1 MPFIIKYINIRL
13 LRVKSMLNR
22 SDNKVNIFNM
32 IVELIGGLGLFLYG
46 MKIMGDGLENAAGE
60 KLKVILEK
68 VTSNRFL
75 GVLIGALVTA
85 VIQSSSATT
94 VMVVSFVNTG
104 LMNLM
109 QAVGVIMGANIGTTI
124 TAQMVS
130 LDLSKI
136 APLFIGLGVVIVMTA
151 KKKRVKEIGYI
162 ALGFGMLFLG
172 MNMMSQSM
180 APLSESNTFKDIIT
194 VIGDNRLVGVA
205 CGLAMTAIVQSSSA
219 TTGILVALA
228 STNSISINAALP
240 IILGCNIGTCVTAL
254 LASIGSNRT
263 AKKAAMLHLMFN
275 IIGVIIFLP
284 FTTILG
290 NFVTSVN
297 PSNVARQVANAHTIF
312 NIIVTIILFP
322 LARFM
327 VMFVNKILPGDGEL
341 EKEGAIYLDKKLLDT
356 PVVAVG
362 QIHKETVRMAS
373 LAKDNV
379 KSAMDG
385 FLNNDKSLIDKVFE
399 NEKLIN
405 TLEKQIT
412 DYLVMISSK
421 ELSEEDNKV
430 VTSTFHVINDIER
443 IGDHAENIAEL
454 ALEKINENI
463 SIDGEAKVEL
473 IDMFNKTFDA
483 VTLSMKCYDSRNVH
497 EAEKIR
503 EIEENIDIYE
513 KSLRESNII
522 RLNKKVCSA
531 NSSTIFL
538 DLISNF
544 ERIGDHST
552 NIAESVE

>member
-46 MKIMGDGLENAAGE
+46 MKIMGDGLENAACE

-68 VTSNRFL
+68 VTRNRFL
-75 GVLIGALVTA
+75 GVLIGSVVTA

-513 KSLRESNII
+513 KSLRESNIA